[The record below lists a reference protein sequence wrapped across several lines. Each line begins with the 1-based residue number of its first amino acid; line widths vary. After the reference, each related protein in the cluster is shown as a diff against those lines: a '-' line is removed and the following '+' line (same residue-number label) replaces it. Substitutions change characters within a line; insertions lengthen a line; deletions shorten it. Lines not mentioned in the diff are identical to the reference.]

1 MGSRVYPNN
10 IEVLANA
17 IPIAIRPA
25 LNLVSGAGILVAG
38 VDNPG
43 ADRVDVTIST
53 VAGSVRDIFYHAMDY
68 NSSAASPY
76 RSRNVA
82 GTGAFDSTFYV
93 PTDFQIANLVA
104 LELIYF
110 NQGAN
115 VGVTVQIDFSSE
127 YCLNGQAK
135 NFNFVNNPDP
145 AGAVGSYLI
154 GAVNTRAF
162 FDLTNLAGTNMYP
175 NLAAGHLCGLNVNH
189 RGIGGAINYEGIRLA
204 YTV

>member
-1 MGSRVYPNN
+1 MGPRVYPNN
-10 IEVLANA
+10 IEVEVNA
-17 IPIAIRPA
+17 VPIAIRPA
-25 LNLVSGAGILVAG
+25 FNLIAGAGIALAG

-43 ADRVDVTIST
+43 ADRVDVTVST
-53 VAGSVRDIFYHAMDY
+53 IAGSVRDIFIAATDY
-68 NSSAASPY
+68 NSSNPSPY
-76 RSRNVA
+76 RSRNVG
-82 GTGAFDSTFYV
+82 GTGAHDFTFYV

-110 NQGAN
+110 NAGAN
-115 VGVTVQIDFSSE
+115 VGVTVQIDFASE

-145 AGAVGSYLI
+145 AGAVGSYLV
-154 GAVNTRAF
+154 GAVNVRSF

-175 NLAAGHLCGLNVNH
+175 NLAAGHLCGLNINH